1 MSHLRAHR
9 FAVGV
14 LASVVM
20 LANPVIV
27 PAAAGMSADRATSHA
42 PVRGSGDIGGAL
54 LVKVH
59 GGSTDDEVNRH
70 FTAAGAVEVGRLDAI
85 GVRVVTV
92 APGRDRAA
100 VRAALIAARSV
111 ASVEDDGFGTI
122 ALTPN
127 DPLWDN
133 QWSARRV
140 RAPQAWD
147 ITTGEGGP
155 IIAIIDS
162 GVSAGHPDLEGR
174 VLAGRDFVNDDRN
187 AADDNGHGTLVAGVA
202 AARGMNGKGVA
213 GTCWRCRILPVKV
226 IDSHGRVR
234 WSNAAAGVIWAA
246 DRGAHVINLSF
257 GDQSASSAL
266 AAAVAYAVDRGVV
279 VVAAAGNDGRTARF
293 YPASYPGVLSV
304 AATNGSDSLYSW
316 SNRGSW
322 VKLAAPGC
330 TWTTRRG
337 SGYTSFCGT
346 SAAAPIVAG
355 IAGLMLSAAP
365 GASATRVRSALRSS
379 AVHVTSKIGGGRV
392 DALAALNEIR

>member
-1 MSHLRAHR
+1 MSQLRARR

-20 LANPVIV
+20 LANPIIV
-27 PAAAGMSADRATSHA
+27 PAVAATSTDRVTSHA
-42 PVRGSGDIGGAL
+42 APRGAGGVGGAL
-54 LVKVH
+54 LVRVH
-59 GGSTDDEVNRH
+59 GGSTDEQLGRQFN
-70 FTAAGAVEVGRLDAI
+70 AAGAVEVGRLDAI

-100 VRAALIAARSV
+100 VRAALMAAGIV
-111 ASVEDDGFGTI
+111 VSVEDDGSGTV
-122 ALTPN
+122 ALTPD
-127 DPLWDN
+127 DPLWHN

-147 ITTGEGGP
+147 ITTGDGGP

-162 GVSAGHPDLEGR
+162 GVWAGHPDLEGR
-174 VLAGRDFVNDDRN
+174 VLAGRDLVNDDRN

-234 WSNAAAGVIWAA
+234 WSNAAAGVIWAT
-246 DRGAHVINLSF
+246 DRGAQVINMSF

-266 AAAVAYAVDRGVV
+266 AAAVAYAVNRGVV

-293 YPASYPGVLSV
+293 YPASYPGVLGV
-304 AATNGSDSLYSW
+304 AATNSSDSLYSW

-330 TWTTRRG
+330 TWTTSRG
-337 SGYTSFCGT
+337 GGYTSFCGT

-355 IAGLMLSAAP
+355 IAGLMLSVAP
-365 GASATRVRSALRSS
+365 GASATQVRSALRSS

-392 DALAALNEIR
+392 DALAAINEIR